1 MPLRKGAGVQIKS
14 QALDANIASY
24 HVDVTID
31 AKYAPLQEVMS
42 RYFGLTESL
51 NTFLKELC
59 HPYRNWLFIVQEA
72 RGFSLDYFHLLK
84 KHPKGPEVAGI
95 FMDVFFSAVEANTHL
110 QVSSDAIDNLLLY
123 VQTVLKGADEE
134 MQRFAPVVNACFERI
149 GDFSEEDF
157 TLFIRSYYQISKI
170 ARALLQNNGHDPA
183 GCAAVN
189 DLLIKYYRRTY
200 EYWLSE
206 VDPLQWLIN
215 ETGQADLSKD
225 LERLLDGV
233 IHADIRQEQATLEGD
248 RRTGKDRRTSHPGAP
263 AGAKNLQSDR
273 GTVSSDTPGAA
284 EGGDRGGKRKLLA
297 GHLPVSHDEHARP
310 IYDSRGEPARYQPDL
325 NLADRA

>member
-1 MPLRKGAGVQIKS
+1 MQIKS
-14 QALDANIASY
+14 QALEANIASY

-84 KHPKGPEVAGI
+84 QHPKGPEVAGI
-95 FMDVFFSAVEANTHL
+95 FMDVFFSAVEANTHQ

-123 VQTVLKGADEE
+123 LQTVLKGAAEE
-134 MQRFAPVVNACFERI
+134 MPRFAPVVNTCFERI
-149 GDFSEEDF
+149 GNFSEEDF

-189 DLLIKYYRRTY
+189 QLLIKYYRRTY
-200 EYWLSE
+200 AYWLSE
-206 VDPLQWLIN
+206 ADPLEWLIS
-215 ETGQADLSKD
+215 ETGESDLAND
-225 LERLLDGV
+225 LARLLDGV
-233 IHADIRQEQATLEGD
+233 VHADIRREQETLEDIAGQAKTTDPATLERLLGLKTYNQIVEQY
-248 RRTGKDRRTSHPGAP
+248 RAIPQALLK
-263 AGAKNLQSDR
+263 AGAEEINGNYWRVIFLFHMMNMPGLSMIHEENLRDINR
-273 GTVSSDTPGAA
+273 TLT
-284 EGGDRGGKRKLLA
+284 
-297 GHLPVSHDEHARP
+297 
-310 IYDSRGEPARYQPDL
+310 
-325 NLADRA
+325 